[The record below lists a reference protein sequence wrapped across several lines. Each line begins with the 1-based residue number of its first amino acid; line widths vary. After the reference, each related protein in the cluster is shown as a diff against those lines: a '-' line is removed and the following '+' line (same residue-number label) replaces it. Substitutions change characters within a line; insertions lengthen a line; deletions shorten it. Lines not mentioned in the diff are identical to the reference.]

1 MRALALY
8 DQHIGR
14 IIALIAGVIAVS
26 VFLYGAL
33 LLGAVSHAAGRT
45 SAEDALRALSARVG
59 ALEGQFLSQTKA
71 LSPERAAALGYVEP
85 ILVATV
91 FAGEPS
97 LVLR

>member
-8 DQHIGR
+8 DSHVGR
-14 IIALIAGVIAVS
+14 AIAVLSGIIAVS

-45 SAEDALRALSARVG
+45 SAEDAVRALSARVG
-59 ALEGQFLSQTKA
+59 ELEGQFLAETKA
-71 LSPERAAALGYVEP
+71 LSPEKAAALGYVEP
-85 ILVATV
+85 VAVATV